1 MKQVRDLANIKN
13 IGQTKQNL
21 QSFFTD
27 SGRVQTI
34 AKMLTADERF
44 LFNKLFL
51 KVKKNYLDVYGFD
64 NRQQQITAP
73 GSILA

>member
-1 MKQVRDLANIKN
+1 MRDLANIKN

-34 AKMLTADERF
+34 AKMLDADQRF
-44 LFNKLFL
+44 
-51 KVKKNYLDVYGFD
+51 Y
-64 NRQQQITAP
+64 
-73 GSILA
+73 SISCF